1 VEEQP
6 RRELRE
12 EERRLLRHRLPG
24 VREARDL
31 LDRDGLQQE
40 RGRRLALIDRG
51 DRLFGRRGVGD
62 ALRCER
68 LDDSRPEVVVGR
80 DARVGPIPVERDAVA
95 GFLDTLAGD
104 VAQLLHDPVR
114 GEDLEPGGARRDQDR
129 ECVRRLRVLRT
140 VGDRGFVTVVPVRD
154 QERHVDRQLARGVRP
169 HACAH
174 TAFGDV
180 DRRLAGRP
188 REDRVRVVEEEDRLE
203 LRARGAQEPQPLL
216 LRPGMGALV
225 RQHVTL
231 LVRRRRNRRCHA
243 FARTCDAV
251 RADVVLGDPPVALA
265 LRHED
270 TLGAPGREVA
280 ACLLR
285 RFRQGQ
291 VHDVVR
297 APRQIP
303 GPLGV
308 RDHVVRWR
316 DERLELAGDGHV
328 VPKRAERP
336 DPRHSGRLD
345 GMSGATVRT
354 LEQAAAWVDEVGL
367 ALLFP
372 KADVVLPSLWAEVNG
387 SPERNWAVRDAD
399 GTFRQWTEEMG
410 FLWGAKDELPAQG
423 LVCVGK
429 HLARVA
435 SCVAPRLLPMLV
447 AANGDVA
454 PDADPVAEAIRE
466 QGPLTGPQLR
476 QATGLAKKEV
486 DRRIASLHRT
496 LVLTSS
502 HLVREDGPWG
512 ALAHDL
518 LARKWRLPGR
528 LPSRE
533 RARRELAELVLE
545 RAGELTAAD
554 LSGALGWR
562 RTEAATVLEEVGDG
576 RDAEGFRIWTRR

>member
-1 VEEQP
+1 
-6 RRELRE
+6 
-12 EERRLLRHRLPG
+12 
-24 VREARDL
+24 
-31 LDRDGLQQE
+31 
-40 RGRRLALIDRG
+40 
-51 DRLFGRRGVGD
+51 
-62 ALRCER
+62 
-68 LDDSRPEVVVGR
+68 
-80 DARVGPIPVERDAVA
+80 
-95 GFLDTLAGD
+95 
-104 VAQLLHDPVR
+104 
-114 GEDLEPGGARRDQDR
+114 
-129 ECVRRLRVLRT
+129 
-140 VGDRGFVTVVPVRD
+140 
-154 QERHVDRQLARGVRP
+154 
-169 HACAH
+169 
-174 TAFGDV
+174 
-180 DRRLAGRP
+180 
-188 REDRVRVVEEEDRLE
+188 
-203 LRARGAQEPQPLL
+203 
-216 LRPGMGALV
+216 
-225 RQHVTL
+225 
-231 LVRRRRNRRCHA
+231 
-243 FARTCDAV
+243 
-251 RADVVLGDPPVALA
+251 
-265 LRHED
+265 
-270 TLGAPGREVA
+270 
-280 ACLLR
+280 
-285 RFRQGQ
+285 
-291 VHDVVR
+291 
-297 APRQIP
+297 
-303 GPLGV
+303 
-308 RDHVVRWR
+308 
-316 DERLELAGDGHV
+316 
-328 VPKRAERP
+328 
-336 DPRHSGRLD
+336 
-345 GMSGATVRT
+345 MSGATVRT

-576 RDAEGFRIWTRR
+576 RDAEGFGIWTRR